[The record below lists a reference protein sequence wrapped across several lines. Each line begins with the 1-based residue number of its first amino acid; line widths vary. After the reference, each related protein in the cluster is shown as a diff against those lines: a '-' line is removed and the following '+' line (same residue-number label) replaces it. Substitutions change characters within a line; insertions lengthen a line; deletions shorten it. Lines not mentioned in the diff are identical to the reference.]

1 MYTRNKVLEQE
12 IKLLSASAE
21 GAKVVAF
28 YDVHLR
34 FTLDYPSP
42 EEAPALKGRLRW
54 LREHEEKLSPAVLE
68 RAREEIAMWRRDLAE
83 YISTPQ
89 DAYERLKVEGVRGK
103 DGRLGEVRILC
114 EVDDPTG
121 KGVRYV
127 PPEEVRSDAQVEQD
141 AYRSMEE
148 LLKQGE

>member
-1 MYTRNKVLEQE
+1 MADYVERRSRESHWKVLDKE
-12 IKLLSASAE
+12 IKLEKKLLSASAE

-54 LREHEEKLSPAVLE
+54 LRKHENELSPAALE
-68 RAREEIAMWRRDLAE
+68 KAREEIAMWRRDLAE

-89 DAYERLKVEGVRGK
+89 DAYERLMVEA
-103 DGRLGEVRILC
+103 L
-114 EVDDPTG
+114 
-121 KGVRYV
+121 
-127 PPEEVRSDAQVEQD
+127 
-141 AYRSMEE
+141 
-148 LLKQGE
+148 